1 MLQWLAAQSLSLDVP
16 RLEGAGWSGDELL
29 WGGNLHNIEDT
40 LPGGHAGILECGPD
54 IAE

>member
-1 MLQWLAAQSLSLDVP
+1 MCLSWKEQDGQAMSC
-16 RLEGAGWSGDELL
+16 RGEAHH
-29 WGGNLHNIEDT
+29 LHNIEDT